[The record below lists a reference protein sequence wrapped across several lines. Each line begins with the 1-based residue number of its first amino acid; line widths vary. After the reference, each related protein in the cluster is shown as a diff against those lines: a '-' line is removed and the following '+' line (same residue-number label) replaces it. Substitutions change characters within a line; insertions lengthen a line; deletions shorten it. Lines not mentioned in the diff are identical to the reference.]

1 MTQPKRTRREVL
13 TGIGTAAAGTA
24 AGAIGIQPAAAQG
37 AADTSFAPAMHA
49 EDAWMSAM
57 PGKHRVVVDI
67 VSPERVADGL
77 RFASNLLTAH
87 KSGYGVEESDV
98 AIAVVLRH
106 SATAYGYGNAAWAK
120 YGKTFDPKTSPAPAA
135 NPFNAGE
142 RTQLADLAKRGVQFM
157 ICGVAS
163 RGIASRLAGQG
174 GDADAVL
181 KELGANLIAN
191 ARIVPAGVIGVTHAQ
206 ERGFSL
212 LFVG

>member
-1 MTQPKRTRREVL
+1 MTPTKRTRREVL
-13 TGIGTAAAGTA
+13 TTIGATAAGTA
-24 AGAIGIQPAAAQG
+24 AGAIGVQSAAAQSG
-37 AADTSFAPAMHA
+37 AGTPFTPAMHA
-49 EDAWMSAM
+49 ADDWLSAM
-57 PGKHRVVVDI
+57 PGKHRVVIDI
-67 VSPERVADGL
+67 VTPERVADGL

-87 KSGYGVEESDV
+87 KSGYGVDESEM

-106 SATAYGYGNAAWAK
+106 SATAYGYGNPVWAR
-120 YGKTFDPKTSPAPAA
+120 YGKTFDSKATPAPTA
-135 NPFNAGE
+135 NPYNAGG

-157 ICGVAS
+157 VCGVAS
-163 RGIASRLAGQG
+163 RGMATRIAGQG

-181 KELGANLIAN
+181 KELSADLIAN